1 MWTSRKRLRYD
12 PHVVGIE
19 AVAKKAG
26 VSISTVSRA
35 LRDVPGVS
43 PATRDRVRGAA
54 AELGFVLSVSGSR
67 LATGRTGTVAII
79 IPTAGTWFFGQIIT
93 GAGAVVRAAGTDL
106 LLFELGDPEG
116 RRRFFT
122 DQRLRG
128 RADGVIVLSVNL
140 TPGETEM
147 MRQLDIPVVSLGN
160 EIEGFGCV
168 RVDNH
173 AAGVSAVRH
182 LLNLGHERI
191 GYIGIDNRANVTAGS
206 TVLTER
212 AAGYR
217 QAMADAGLAVEPGFE
232 QWDVNTADGGRRAMS
247 RLLSAPVM
255 PTGVFIGSD
264 EMAFGA
270 LDVLRSSGLSVPGD
284 MSIIGFDNHAF
295 AEIVGLSTVD
305 QGVRQQGEAAGQ
317 ALLDAI
323 EAPDR
328 ERADVVLPTQL
339 VLRGST
345 APPRPARTRE
355 PAEQKTPELPADR

>member
-1 MWTSRKRLRYD
+1 M
-12 PHVVGIE
+12 VGID
-19 AVAKKAG
+19 AVAKQAG

-54 AELGFVLSVSGSR
+54 AELGFVLSIAGSR

-79 IPTAGTWFFGQIIT
+79 VPTAGTWFFGQIIT
-93 GAGAVVRAAGTDL
+93 GAGAVVRSAGTDL

-140 TPGETEM
+140 TPSETEM
-147 MRQLDIPVVSLGN
+147 LRQLDIPVVSLGN
-160 EIEGFGCV
+160 QIEGFGCV

-173 AAGVSAVRH
+173 AAGVSATRH
-182 LLNLGHERI
+182 LVNLGHERI
-191 GYIGIDNRANVTAGS
+191 GYIDNRDNVTSGG
-206 TVLTER
+206 TVLSER
-212 AAGYR
+212 VAGYR
-217 QAMADAGLAVEPGFE
+217 AAMAEAGLAVEPGLE
-232 QWDVNTADGGRRAMS
+232 QWDTNTADGGRRAMA
-247 RLLSAPVM
+247 RLLTAPVM

-284 MSIIGFDNHAF
+284 MSVIGFDNHAF
-295 AEIVGLSTVD
+295 SDIVGLSTVD
-305 QGVRQQGEAAGQ
+305 QGVREQGAAAGQ

-323 EAPDR
+323 DSPGG
-328 ERADVVLPTQL
+328 ERADLVLPTQL
-339 VLRGST
+339 VLRGTT
-345 APPRPARTRE
+345 APPPAPRKPLPE
-355 PAEQKTPELPADR
+355 GAEA